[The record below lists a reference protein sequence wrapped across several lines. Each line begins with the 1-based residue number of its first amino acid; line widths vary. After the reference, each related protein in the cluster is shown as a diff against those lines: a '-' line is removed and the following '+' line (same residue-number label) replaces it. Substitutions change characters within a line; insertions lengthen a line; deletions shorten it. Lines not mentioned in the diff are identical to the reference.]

1 MNDAAFSALAKQLGV
16 DVGRLDG
23 LATLAQDQVDHLD
36 SCIAHAMESAEAAF
50 DAGLEDSLTLVPRP
64 LRGVARTLLFP
75 GGQRG

>member
-1 MNDAAFSALAKQLGV
+1 MNDAVFSALAAQLGV

-23 LATLAQDQVDHLD
+23 LITLEPEQVDHLD

-50 DAGLEDSLTLVPRP
+50 DAGLEDSLRLVPRP

-75 GGQRG
+75 GGHHG